1 MFLPVAELNSYS
13 EPVQKVN
20 AFKKVSD
27 GSQFESGQEYS
38 RLQAVIEG
46 FVDGVLILSDR
57 GEWVY
62 TNTQAHRICF
72 SDRQDALQPNAV
84 AQEIW
89 HVCQSLIESHDLFP
103 KERIIIESE
112 VATDDS
118 VTYRIRARWLELGES
133 DAGGGLCQRRFLL
146 VTLEDLH
153 QSTENIAIADVQK
166 YGLTPREA
174 EVWLLRRANH
184 SYKEIAA
191 KLYITLNTV
200 KRHMKNIYAKQQA
213 SLCIDQ

>member
-1 MFLPVAELNSYS
+1 MFLPVAQLNSYS
-13 EPVQKVN
+13 KPAPKMN

-27 GSQFESGQEYS
+27 GSQFQPGQQYS

-46 FVDGVLILSDR
+46 FVDGVLILTDR

-62 TNTQAHRICF
+62 ANTQAHRICF
-72 SDRQDALQPNAV
+72 SDLQDALQPNAV

-89 HVCQSLIESHDLFP
+89 HVCQSLIESHELFP

-112 VATDDS
+112 VTTDNS
-118 VTYRIRARWLELGES
+118 LTYRIRARWLELDES
-133 DAGGGLCQRRFLL
+133 DRRFLL
-146 VTLEDLH
+146 VTLEDRH
-153 QSTENIAIADVQK
+153 QSTANLAIADVHK

-191 KLYITLNTV
+191 KLFITLNTV

-213 SLCIDQ
+213 SLCTE